1 MKSVIISP
9 WSKKTP
15 NGEHC
20 AKNYP
25 FWDEVVSI
33 LNSLQ
38 FHTIQ
43 IGIQGEQL
51 IGCREVKFNLR
62 QSELLE
68 LLKINKNW
76 VSVDNFFQ
84 HFAHYYGFKGTVIFS
99 KSDPNI
105 FGYKEN
111 TNLLKSR
118 AFLRKDQF
126 LFWNNEKIDNNSF
139 VSPNE
144 VVNSVITLAG

>member
-1 MKSVIISP
+1 MKNIIISP
-9 WSKKTP
+9 WSKRTP

-25 FWDEVVSI
+25 FWNEVVSI
-33 LNSLQ
+33 LHGLH
-38 FHTIQ
+38 FTTIQ
-43 IGIQGEQL
+43 IGVKDEQL
-51 IGCREVKFNLR
+51 IGCTDVKFNLNHR
-62 QSELLE
+62 ELLQ
-68 LLKINKNW
+68 LLKDNKNW
-76 VSVDNFFQ
+76 ISVDNFFQ

-111 TNLLKSR
+111 NNLLKNR
-118 AFLRKDQF
+118 TFLRKDQF
-126 LFWNNEKIDNNSF
+126 LFWNNEKVDNNSF